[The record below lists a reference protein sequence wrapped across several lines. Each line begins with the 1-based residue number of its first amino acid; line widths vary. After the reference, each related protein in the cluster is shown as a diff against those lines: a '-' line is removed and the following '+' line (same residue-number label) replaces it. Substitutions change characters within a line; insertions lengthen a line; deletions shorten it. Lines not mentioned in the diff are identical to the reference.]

1 MKNSLDSPE
10 KSYPGSQ
17 TGYEY
22 LLSAEESEDVS
33 DDELRTPKA
42 RHNRRGWFYF
52 IIKLVY
58 KSVII
63 LLTTWGVLSLSQKFL
78 ASVLPPKSI
87 NCNCGSSIAEA
98 IANGCKYDAMAT
110 SWLPPICRDDELSA
124 QFDSAG
130 PGGSWTYYADQH
142 GNRTLSLEEVSL
154 LAEKKGHEAEFW
166 TTHEWHINHCLFYW
180 RKESLARK
188 SGGKLI
194 LESSFE
200 GDYHVHH
207 CEEVLT
213 ACRPLG
219 EINTRSSA
227 GLNSDLIE

>member
-1 MKNSLDSPE
+1 
-10 KSYPGSQ
+10 
-17 TGYEY
+17 
-22 LLSAEESEDVS
+22 
-33 DDELRTPKA
+33 
-42 RHNRRGWFYF
+42 
-52 IIKLVY
+52 
-58 KSVII
+58 
-63 LLTTWGVLSLSQKFL
+63 
-78 ASVLPPKSI
+78 
-87 NCNCGSSIAEA
+87 
-98 IANGCKYDAMAT
+98 MAT

-130 PGGSWTYYADQH
+130 PDGSWTYYADQH
-142 GNRTLSLEEVSL
+142 GNQTLSLDEVSL
-154 LAEKKGHEAEFW
+154 LAENSGREADFW

-180 RKESLARK
+180 KKESLSRK

-213 ACRPLG
+213 SCRPLN

-227 GLNSDLIE
+227 GLNSDLVD